1 MVRNSSGAGRPRE
14 FEMDE
19 ALDGF
24 VRVFREKGYHA
35 TSVEALSAETGLTA
49 GSLYKAFSDKRAIF
63 IAALDHYIARR
74 STGLNAALARQTSA
88 RDKVRALLTFYAAVS
103 YGREGQRGCLVV
115 GSAVSLATFDDEVA
129 ERVHGSLRRLELL
142 LRMLLKQGQADGTVS
157 AALSVGGT
165 ARCLLCFL
173 QGLRV
178 VGKLGPERAS
188 MLRAVEETMRLL
200 D

>member
-1 MVRNSSGAGRPRE
+1 
-14 FEMDE
+14 MDE

-49 GSLYKAFSDKRAIF
+49 GSLYKAFSDKREIF
-63 IAALDHYIARR
+63 VAALDHYIARR
-74 STGLNAALARQTSA
+74 STGLQAALTRQTSA
-88 RDKVRALLTFYAAVS
+88 RDKIRALLDFYAAVS
-103 YGREGQRGCLVV
+103 HGQEGQRGCLVV
-115 GSAVSLATFDDEVA
+115 GSAVSLATFDDEIA
-129 ERVHGSLRRLELL
+129 ERVHGSIRRLESL
-142 LRMLLKQGQADGTVS
+142 LRTLLKQGQADGTVS
-157 AALSVGGT
+157 GALSVGGT

-178 VGKLGPERAS
+178 VGKLGSGRAG
-188 MLRAVEETMRLL
+188 MLSAVEEAMRLL